1 MSMKMWVQNLKSRI
15 AKPQPSSISPVG
27 APASTEAGSSE
38 ERSATELTPRKALV
52 ARLAIAALAVAL
64 VASLASLSFTRS
76 ATAAPA
82 PAAGALDDSSVS
94 ALLSLD
100 HAMETLA
107 ARVTPAVVNVTV
119 VSKSKERPDDGNMPD
134 MQQFFGPN
142 SPFGPFEHRFRMQPM
157 PQNRVEHG
165 LGSGVIISPDGYI
178 VTNNHV
184 IDGAVDIRVTMSN
197 KEVLSAKLVGADPLT
212 DLAVIK
218 VNATN
223 LPSVPFGNSANLRP
237 GQTVLAFGNP
247 YGFQFTVTR
256 GIISALNRPNPDASD
271 RRKPGE
277 FIQTDAAINP
287 GNSGGALVDARG
299 ELIGINTFL
308 VSNSGSF
315 SGMGFAIPTQIVEP
329 TVNSLIKYGK
339 VQHGYIGVQIS
350 DVTPDNA
357 KFFHLDKAEG
367 ALVSDVTAGSPGSK
381 AGLKTGDV
389 ITELDGKTITD
400 AGQLQMLVG
409 QKKPGE
415 TIQLTVVRN
424 DQPTSVS
431 VTLGDLNNPGTTTEI
446 AGAEQHKGRWGL
458 SLGDLN
464 QDARSELQQEGAA
477 PDEKIHGAI
486 VEDVVPGSPADNAG
500 ISRGD
505 VIMEVDRQPMRSAAD
520 VARALGNVAKGQDA
534 LVLVWSNGG
543 STFRVLHSSEGQG

>member
-1 MSMKMWVQNLKSRI
+1 MKNWIQPLKSPGF
-15 AKPQPSSISPVG
+15 K
-27 APASTEAGSSE
+27 STFTRRFG
-38 ERSATELTPRKALV
+38 LGV
-52 ARLAIAALAVAL
+52 LAVA
-64 VASLASLSFTRS
+64 VIASLAAFNL
-76 ATAAPA
+76 AKAAPSSKA
-82 PAAGALDDSSVS
+82 VPTPAAAALDDNSVS

-100 HAMETLA
+100 RAMETLA

-119 VSKSKERPDDGNMPD
+119 TSKGKEHAEEGNGMPD
-134 MQQFFGPN
+134 MQQFFGPDG
-142 SPFGPFEHRFRMQPM
+142 PFGQQGQQFGRQFHFQMQ

-184 IDGAVDIRVTMSN
+184 IEGATDIRVTMSN
-197 KEVLSAKLVGADPLT
+197 KEVMAAKLIGADPLT

-218 VNATN
+218 VSGTN
-223 LPSVPFGNSANLRP
+223 LPSVPWGNSANLHP

-287 GNSGGALVDARG
+287 GNSGGALVNAHG

-308 VSNSGSF
+308 VSGSGSF

-329 TVNSLIKYGK
+329 TVDKLIRFGK
-339 VQHGYIGVQIS
+339 VTHGFIGIQIS

-357 KFFHLDKAEG
+357 KFFHMNKAAG
-367 ALVSDVTAGSPGSK
+367 ALVSDVTPDSPGAK

-389 ITELDGKTITD
+389 VTELDGKPITD
-400 AGQLQMLVG
+400 AGELQMLVG
-409 QKKPGE
+409 QKQPGD
-415 TIQLTVVRN
+415 TAHLQVMRDDKSTTV
-424 DQPTSVS
+424 D
-431 VTLGDLNNPGTTTEI
+431 VTLADLNGGSESET
-446 AGAEQHKGRWGL
+446 AGKEHGKGRWGIT
-458 SLGDLN
+458 LG
-464 QDARSELQQEGAA
+464 ELTPELRGQLQASA
-477 PDEKIHGAI
+477 SIHGAL
-486 VEDVVPGSPADNAG
+486 VNDVVPGSPADNAG

-505 VIMEVDRQPMRSAAD
+505 IIMEVDRKPMKS
-520 VARALGNVAKGQDA
+520 VSEVGEALTAIPAGQDA

-543 STFRVLHSSEGQG
+543 TTFRVLRSSEQ